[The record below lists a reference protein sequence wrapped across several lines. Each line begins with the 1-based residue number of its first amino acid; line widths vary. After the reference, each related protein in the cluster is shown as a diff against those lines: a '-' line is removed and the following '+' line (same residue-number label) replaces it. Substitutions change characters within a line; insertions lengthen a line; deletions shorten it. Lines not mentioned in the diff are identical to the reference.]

1 MALRY
6 VVAACAWVLAGCV
19 SASIEH
25 RDAGD
30 VLIAQQRYA
39 EAAFEYT
46 LGLQAARSAGLLVR
60 RAQAWEGL
68 GRIEDAIL
76 DYDAALELD
85 PESIEALVGRG
96 LVRVQ
101 DGLRRRSEEHD
112 TTMSEQYSVLRILA
126 MVDLD
131 RAVTLS
137 RWDPYVFRSRAY
149 ALHHFGD
156 HAGALKDLDRVL
168 RLGAGDLWTYD
179 LRGKVR
185 QALGDWAGSTEE
197 FTIAIMISPWDPGVF
212 ARRGFG
218 YLNSG
223 KFGEAERD
231 FSRSLALD
239 SLDGRTWYL
248 RALARVIRK
257 DIAGACNDAC
267 RGSALG
273 DGDAAALARAFACE
287 CR

>member
-1 MALRY
+1 MALRH
-6 VVAACAWVLAGCV
+6 VVAASAWFLAGCV
-19 SASIEH
+19 PASIEH
-25 RDAGD
+25 REAGD
-30 VLIAQQRYA
+30 VLLAEQRYA

-46 LGLQAARSAGLLVR
+46 LGLQAARSAGVLVR

-76 DYDAALELD
+76 DYDAALDLE

-101 DGLRRRSEEHD
+101 DGLRRRDAEHD
-112 TTMSEQYSVLRILA
+112 TTISEQYSALRILA
-126 MVDLD
+126 LGDLD
-131 RAVTLS
+131 RAVSLAM
-137 RWDPYVFRSRAY
+137 WDPYVFRSRAY
-149 ALHHFGD
+149 ALHHFGY
-156 HAGALKDLDRVL
+156 HAAAMKDLDRVL
-168 RLGAGDLWTYD
+168 KLGAGDLWTYD

-197 FTIAIMISPWDPGVF
+197 FTIALMISPWEPGVF

-223 KFGEAERD
+223 RFAEAEQD
-231 FSRSLALD
+231 LSRSLALD

-248 RALARVIRK
+248 RALARVIRN
-257 DIAGACNDAC
+257 DLSGACNDAC

-273 DGDAAALARAFACE
+273 DREAAALARAFACE